1 MHICMYI
8 YMHINTVSQIYHQ
21 FYMLDMESDWCVHQ
35 FPGHWSYCA
44 GCPGE
49 RLRSDGRADGG
60 AENRRCGR
68 RGMVTVKWMAI
79 SQSIFG

>member
-1 MHICMYI
+1 
-8 YMHINTVSQIYHQ
+8 MHINTVSQIYHQ

-60 AENRRCGR
+60 AENRRCG
-68 RGMVTVKWMAI
+68 
-79 SQSIFG
+79 